1 MKLKFVD
8 DATVAQAA
16 IRGRKTFNW
25 IAVVEELYAHPNKWV
40 EIEEK
45 VQFPTNAY
53 RLRDKFAGIEVV
65 CSGGNL
71 HAITHPEKKQWTV
84 YMRFVEPVEQELF

>member
-16 IRGRKTFNW
+16 LRGRKTFNW
-25 IAVVEELYAHPNKWV
+25 IAVVEELYAHPNKWIEV
-40 EIEEK
+40 EET
-45 VQFPTNAY
+45 VAFPTNAY
-53 RLRDKFAGIEVV
+53 RIRDKFEGIEVV

-71 HAITHPEKKQWTV
+71 FAVSHPEKKNWTV
-84 YMRFVEPVEQELF
+84 YIRFVAPEDKELF